1 MSYGSSEESGETFE
15 LFHISLKNVE
25 LCRAMTIVG
34 LAFLTDTSIIL
45 LAGAADV
52 PDAGGFVLGVIPSL
66 PLLVTLTVVG
76 CIQASKSLRR

>member
-1 MSYGSSEESGETFE
+1 
-15 LFHISLKNVE
+15 
-25 LCRAMTIVG
+25 
-34 LAFLTDTSIIL
+34 
-45 LAGAADV
+45 V